1 MVGFI
6 TLVQLRPGS
15 RGVGG
20 EPRAG
25 LYETEWEN
33 LTRGIERLGGHVV
46 QVFNV
51 LGNEYDLLVIG
62 EAEDPRT
69 LHRIDALCK
78 TLGFVA
84 RTHPAVEAS
93 EYATL
98 VRETAEIVHG
108 TRIGKADTRRKE
120 A

>member
-1 MVGFI
+1 VVGFI

-15 RGVGG
+15 RGAGG

-25 LYETEWEN
+25 LYESEWEH
-33 LTRGIERLGGHVV
+33 LTRGIERLGGHVSTV
-46 QVFNV
+46 YNV

-62 EAEDPRT
+62 EAEDPKT

-93 EYATL
+93 EYANL
-98 VRETAEIVHG
+98 VRETNEIVRG

>member
-1 MVGFI
+1 
-6 TLVQLRPGS
+6 LDSS
-15 RGVGG
+15 RWFNFGPDREVLAGN
-20 EPRAG
+20 PHAG

-33 LTRGIERLGGHVV
+33 LTSGIERLGGRVSE
-46 QVFNV
+46 VFNV

-78 TLGFVA
+78 TMGYVA

-93 EYATL
+93 EYAHL
-98 VRETAEIVHG
+98 VRETTEIVQG
-108 TRIGKADTRRKE
+108 IRIGKADTRTKE

>member
-1 MVGFI
+1 MVGFV

-15 RGVGG
+15 QGIGA

-33 LTRGIERLGGHVV
+33 LTMGIERLGGRVSK
-46 QVFNV
+46 VFNI

-84 RTHPAVEAS
+84 QTHPAVEAS
-93 EYATL
+93 EYANL
-98 VRETAEIVHG
+98 VRETSEIVRG
-108 TRIGKADTRRKE
+108 VRIGSADTRKKE

>member
-1 MVGFI
+1 VVGFI

-15 RGVGG
+15 RGNGG
-20 EPRAG
+20 EPQAG
-25 LYETEWEN
+25 LYETEWET
-33 LTRGIERLGGHVV
+33 LTKGIERLGGHVSE
-46 QVFNV
+46 VFNV

-78 TLGFVA
+78 TMGYVA

-93 EYATL
+93 EYAHL
-98 VRETAEIVHG
+98 VRETSEIVQG
-108 TRIGKADTRRKE
+108 IRIGKADTRRKE
-120 A
+120 T

>member
-1 MVGFI
+1 VVGFI

-15 RGVGG
+15 RGRGG
-20 EPRAG
+20 EQQAG

-33 LTRGIERLGGHVV
+33 LTKGVERLGGHVGT
-46 QVFNV
+46 VFNV
-51 LGNEYDLLVIG
+51 LGNEYDLLIIG

-93 EYATL
+93 EYSQL
-98 VRETAEIVHG
+98 VRETAEIVKG